1 MCSSVETVNDLKF
14 FRTRSAHLS
23 TPSTEIVG
31 NKETVTSRIDI
42 ATKKNE
48 YFILQWSLKR

>member
-14 FRTRSAHLS
+14 FRTPSTHLS

-42 ATKKNE
+42 ANKKN
-48 YFILQWSLKR
+48 